1 MPRVGEFLKS
11 LLQDADLKWFFMP
24 RRYIPNNGSNIPAS
38 SPSWSARHQNGVAV
52 ELHYTPGFNKLQLL
66 STILGIYNGVPESYE
81 FFHCSKDTTE
91 LEFKKFV
98 ERIWKYHR
106 TYMMFGVNN
115 LPLHLQE
122 V

>member
-11 LLQDADLKWFFMP
+11 LLQDVDLKCYFMP
-24 RRYIPNNGSNIPAS
+24 RRYIPNNASNIPAS
-38 SPSWSARHQNGVAV
+38 KPSWSARQLKGVSV

-66 STILGIYNGVPESYE
+66 STIIGIYSGVPESFE
-81 FFHCSKDTTE
+81 FFRCSADTTE
-91 LEFKKFV
+91 LELKKFV
-98 ERIWKYHR
+98 ERVWKYSR
-106 TYMMFGVNN
+106 TYLMFGVNN